1 MTSSGGKWRTVLASG
16 SLLIVGAAAGIAGDR
31 LLHRQGG
38 DDQLVLMERL
48 RNDPLA
54 VIDSLIPMRPEQ
66 REQVAAILEARQ
78 TAIDA
83 VWHDTH
89 NRLQA
94 TLDSVVDEIAV
105 VLDQDQETRFRALIA
120 EVHGPRMMRAH

>member
-1 MTSSGGKWRTVLASG
+1 MTSPGGKGRLVLAVG
-16 SLLIVGAAAGIAGDR
+16 SLLIVGAAAGIAADR
-31 LLHRQGG
+31 LLHRRG
-38 DDQLVLMERL
+38 DDQLLLMERL

-66 REQVAAILEARQ
+66 RDQVAAVLEARQ

-89 NRLQA
+89 TRLQA

-120 EVHGPRMMRAH
+120 EVHGPRIMRAH